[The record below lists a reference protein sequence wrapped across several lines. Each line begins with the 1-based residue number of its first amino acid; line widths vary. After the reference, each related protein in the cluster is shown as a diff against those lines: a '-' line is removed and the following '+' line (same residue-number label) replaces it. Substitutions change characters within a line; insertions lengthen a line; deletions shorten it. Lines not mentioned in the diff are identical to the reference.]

1 MFAHNVTLTLTPYS
15 APEFSRILK
24 NRVIPL
30 LQERNGFLDEITLIA
45 PERSEAV
52 VISFWDT
59 RESAEAYDRIRY
71 VEFLR
76 ALLSVVEGIPRVEMF
91 QVTDS
96 TLRKAAAKVA

>member
-1 MFAHNVTLTLTPYS
+1 MFSHNVTLRLKPNS
-15 APEFSRILK
+15 APELSHILQNRI
-24 NRVIPL
+24 IPL
-30 LQERNGFLDEITLIA
+30 LQERCGFLDEITLTS
-45 PERSEAV
+45 PERLEAL

-76 ALLSVVEGIPRVEMF
+76 ALLSVIEGIPKVEMF

-96 TLRKAAAKVA
+96 TLRKAAARVA

>member
-1 MFAHNVTLTLTPYS
+1 MFAHNVTLTLKPYS
-15 APEFSRILK
+15 VPEFSRILQ

-30 LQERNGFLDEITLIA
+30 LQERNGFLDEITLIS
-45 PERSEAV
+45 PERLEAL

-76 ALLSVVEGIPRVEMF
+76 ALLSVVEGIPKVEMF

-96 TLRKAAAKVA
+96 TLRKAAARVA

>member
-1 MFAHNVTLTLTPYS
+1 MFAHNVTLTLKSYS
-15 APEFSRILK
+15 ASEFSRILQ

-30 LQERNGFLDEITLIA
+30 LQERNGFLDEITLIS
-45 PERSEAV
+45 PERSEAM

-76 ALLSVVEGIPRVEMF
+76 ALLSVVEGIPKVEMF

>member
-1 MFAHNVTLTLTPYS
+1 MFAHNVTLRLKPNS
-15 APEFSRILK
+15 APEFSRILQ

-30 LQERNGFLDEITLIA
+30 LQERNGFLDEITLTSS
-45 PERSEAV
+45 ERLEAL

-76 ALLSVVEGIPRVEMF
+76 ALLSVIEGIPKVELF
-91 QVTDS
+91 QVTNL
-96 TLRKAAAKVA
+96 TLRKTAAKVA

>member
-1 MFAHNVTLTLTPYS
+1 MFAHHVTLRLKPNS
-15 APEFSRILK
+15 APELSRILQ

-30 LQERNGFLDEITLIA
+30 LRERDGFLDEITLA
-45 PERSEAV
+45 SVERSDAL

-59 RESAEAYDRIRY
+59 RETAQAYDRIRY

-76 ALLSVVEGIPRVEMF
+76 AVVSVIEGIPKVEMF

-96 TLRKAAAKVA
+96 TLRKAAVKVA

>member
-1 MFAHNVTLTLTPYS
+1 MFAHHVTLRLKPNS
-15 APEFSRILK
+15 APEMSRILQ
-24 NRVIPL
+24 NRIIPL
-30 LQERNGFLDEITLIA
+30 LRERNGFLDEITLTST
-45 PERSEAV
+45 ERSEAL

-59 RESAEAYDRIRY
+59 KETAEAYDRIRY

-76 ALLSVVEGIPRVEMF
+76 ALVCVIEGIPKVEMF

>member
-1 MFAHNVTLTLTPYS
+1 MFAHNVTLRFYPDS
-15 APEFSRILK
+15 ASELSRILQ
-24 NRVIPL
+24 NRAIPL
-30 LQERNGFLDEITLIA
+30 LQERSGFLDAITLTS
-45 PERSEAV
+45 PERSEAL

-76 ALLSVVEGIPRVEMF
+76 ALLSVIEGIPKVEMF

-96 TLRKAAAKVA
+96 TLRKAAARVA